1 MHSHLHRQ
9 NVQSASIIVT
19 RLFQRRKLR
28 FFLPHISAYNLKV
41 RRMPDVVRMFTFR
54 IAVHACAIAVPDEL
68 FRRALYGVEVRR
80 VDAEFPAGGRFYLVV
95 CHLW

>member
-1 MHSHLHRQ
+1 MNAVERTAGKGGQRYWQ
-9 NVQSASIIVT
+9 NLQSASIIVT

-54 IAVHACAIAVPDEL
+54 IAVHACASVADVTHIRIEYL
-68 FRRALYGVEVRR
+68 FHIITSVTS
-80 VDAEFPAGGRFYLVV
+80 
-95 CHLW
+95 